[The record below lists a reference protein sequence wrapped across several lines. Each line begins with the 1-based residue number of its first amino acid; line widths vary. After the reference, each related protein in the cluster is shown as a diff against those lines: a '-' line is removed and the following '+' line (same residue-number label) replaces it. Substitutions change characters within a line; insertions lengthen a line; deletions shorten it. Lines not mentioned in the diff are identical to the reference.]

1 MLSDCEGNI
10 LNDKKRTDVE
20 KFLHAVD
27 RNFPIP
33 LSSKQNIKQFAAKLC
48 EKGTL
53 CTVYESGEIVA
64 MTAGYTK
71 DIIDN
76 QAYISIVATKTE
88 FQGKGYATKLIKEF
102 IDISRETGL
111 SSIHLYTARQNLN
124 AINLY
129 KRIGFREWSILEEPR
144 PDDMHLI
151 FCIDM

>member
-1 MLSDCEGNI
+1 MLIDCNGNI
-10 LNDKKRTDVE
+10 INYKKRSDVE

-33 LSSKQNIKQFAAKLC
+33 LSHKQNLKQFSAKLC

-53 CTVYESGEIVA
+53 CAVYERGEIVA
-64 MTAGYTK
+64 LTAGYTK
-71 DIIDN
+71 DVIDN

-88 FQGKGYATKLIKEF
+88 FQGRGYATKLIKEF
-102 IDISRETGL
+102 IDISRKKGL
-111 SSIHLYTARQNLN
+111 SSIHLYTARQNLK

-129 KRIGFREWSILEEPR
+129 ERIGFREWDILEEPR

-151 FCIDM
+151 FYVDM